1 MPFLQKITI
10 VLCLLFL
17 CFSFHTEKL
26 NAQGYTYEK
35 SIRLDLPL
43 SVGGGLVWMYSNRLK
58 KKKVGLTEEEI
69 ALLNIDDVSKFDRV
83 SCRNWSLGAHK
94 ASNVF
99 LFSSYALPY
108 ALLLDKD
115 IRGGNNF
122 GSIALF
128 TFETVAI
135 NSAVTG
141 IIKELVKR
149 KRPLLYNPNCPIEK
163 KLHRDATSS
172 FISGHTSNV
181 AALSFM
187 SAQMYS
193 DLNPNAKGSGY
204 VWGTAAL
211 IPAVTALLRVKAGR
225 HFPTDVIAGY
235 LVGAAVG
242 ILVPRLHRVRI
253 E

>member
-1 MPFLQKITI
+1 MSFIQKVTI
-10 VLCLLFL
+10 ILCLLFL
-17 CFSFHTEKL
+17 CFSFHTEELK
-26 NAQGYTYEK
+26 AQGYSYDKT
-35 SIRLDLPL
+35 IRLDLPL
-43 SVGGGLVWMYSNRLK
+43 SVGSGLVWMYSNRLK
-58 KKKVGLTEEEI
+58 KRKVGLSEEEI
-69 ALLNIDDVSKFDRV
+69 GLLNIDNVSKFDRV
-83 SCRNWSLGAHK
+83 SCGNWSLGAHK

-99 LFSSYALPY
+99 LFSSYVLPF

-115 IRGGNNF
+115 MRGGDNF

-128 TFETVAI
+128 TFETVGI
-135 NSAVTG
+135 NSALTG
-141 IIKELVKR
+141 IIKELVRR
-149 KRPLLYNPNCPIEK
+149 KRPLLYNPHCPIEK

-172 FISGHTSNV
+172 FVSGHTSNV

-187 SAQMYS
+187 TAQMYS
-193 DLNPNAKGSGY
+193 DLNPNSKGRGY

-235 LVGAAVG
+235 LVGAVVG
-242 ILVPRLHRVRI
+242 ILVPRLHRVKI

>member
-1 MPFLQKITI
+1 M
-10 VLCLLFL
+10 
-17 CFSFHTEKL
+17 CFCFHTEEL
-26 NAQGYTYEK
+26 SAQTYSYNK
-35 SIRLDLPL
+35 TLKLDLPL
-43 SVGGGLVWMYSNRLK
+43 SLGGGLGWMYSNRLK
-58 KKKVGLTEEEI
+58 KRKVGLSEEEI
-69 ALLNIDDVSKFDRV
+69 GLLNIDDISKFDRV

-99 LFSSYALPY
+99 LLSSYVLPY
-108 ALLLDKD
+108 TLLLDKN
-115 IRGGNNF
+115 IRGGDNLGN
-122 GSIALF
+122 IALF

-141 IIKELVKR
+141 IIKELVRR

-187 SAQMYS
+187 TAQMYS
-193 DLNPNAKGSGY
+193 DLHPNSKGRGY

-242 ILVPRLHRVRI
+242 ILVPRLHRVRV